1 MVGRIRSRILQV
13 LRSDEAVELQEEPED
28 RAALQQVRGAQGR
41 VENLQNPETKKLDF
55 SLLWFAQLI
64 SLSKA
69 AA

>member
-1 MVGRIRSRILQV
+1 
-13 LRSDEAVELQEEPED
+13 
-28 RAALQQVRGAQGR
+28 

-55 SLLWFAQLI
+55 SVLWFAQLI